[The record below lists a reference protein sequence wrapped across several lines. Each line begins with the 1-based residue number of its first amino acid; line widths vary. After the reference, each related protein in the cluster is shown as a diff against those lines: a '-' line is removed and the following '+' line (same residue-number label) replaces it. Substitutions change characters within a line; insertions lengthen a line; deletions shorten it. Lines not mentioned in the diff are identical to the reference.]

1 MECYYVEL
9 VRMKIGTWKMECVE
23 EEARLFS
30 TMGAAQAWFQNN
42 GFVYGQRSFFNYPE
56 GGKEW
61 FHKDDIHLEYIDVT
75 ITEFHVDDMT
85 ESKFKDL
92 GRLHREW
99 LPEFFKEITDD
110 EA

>member
-1 MECYYVEL
+1 MLKRKPGYFQL
-9 VRMKIGTWKMECVE
+9 WG
-23 EEARLFS
+23 RLRP
-30 TMGAAQAWFQNN
+30 
-42 GFVYGQRSFFNYPE
+42 GFRITGLYMDREVFFNYPE

-61 FHKDDIHLEYIDVT
+61 FHKDDIYLEYIDVT